1 MKIEFE
7 DKKLEKKLATL
18 AKAKKAFGGTMA
30 GVIFHRIKQME
41 TALNDSELRYIP
53 GNFHPLTA
61 DRKGQWA
68 CSLTAN
74 WRMIFRLK
82 IEEDYIAVIIE
93 IVDYH

>member
-1 MKIEFE
+1 MEIEFE
-7 DKKLEKKLATL
+7 DKKLERKLATL
-18 AKAKKAFGGTMA
+18 AKAKKAFGDKVGGM
-30 GVIFHRIKQME
+30 IFYRINQLE
-41 TALNDSELRYIP
+41 VALDESELHYIP

-74 WRMIFRLK
+74 WRMVFRLK